1 MNQNN
6 SINDPLHWEI
16 LKKDYENL
24 NPSYK
29 DCGIIYFIKD
39 DENSST
45 GKIIR
50 NNITYGTNSQIDSG
64 SLFEIGKGSEFTL
77 SQGFKIKGNNQG
89 ISFSNGR
96 NSVTFSIEELKRLK
110 EILNGENLRDIIL
123 TDSKTQKQYLMGMEN
138 RKVKLE
144 EKV

>member
-64 SLFEIGKGSEFTL
+64 SLFEIGEGS
-77 SQGFKIKGNNQG
+77 
-89 ISFSNGR
+89 
-96 NSVTFSIEELKRLK
+96 
-110 EILNGENLRDIIL
+110 
-123 TDSKTQKQYLMGMEN
+123 
-138 RKVKLE
+138 
-144 EKV
+144 